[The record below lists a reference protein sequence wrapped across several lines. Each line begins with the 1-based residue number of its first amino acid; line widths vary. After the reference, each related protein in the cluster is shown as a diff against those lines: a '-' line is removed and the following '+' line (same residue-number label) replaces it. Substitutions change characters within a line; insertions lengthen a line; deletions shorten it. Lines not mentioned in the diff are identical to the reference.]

1 MNDNRRSDK
10 DVASPLPNDATLPD
24 FPLNSGEGQQQQPTM
39 TEGFLQQKE
48 DSDNAIASHQ
58 TPETNNNNNTS
69 NITHQETKSKAVVE
83 EESIVSSTTE
93 TVPEGNDQSRTP
105 SPILPTDTSS
115 SSPPV
120 PTSNETTMTSNSDDA
135 TNGECSEDATKSDLA
150 IVTTPMQED
159 DGEDK
164 SSHVV
169 ATVVEDT
176 PRQSFQDVEAGMV
189 IVDENEQG
197 WNANKD
203 ETNEE
208 IVQAAAAATVVPKG
222 NSFMENEDTT
232 ASEPSNGD
240 FPETLNDVDAE
251 QEVDANNNNSNIMK
265 KAPPTTR
272 MILLQFIGCCVVTL
286 LLVGGSAGA
295 ATYLLVYHEG
305 DPPTMA
311 PTVSLAP
318 TVSAI
323 PSSQPSAAPTISP
336 SSSPSSE
343 PTLSSAPS
351 SMPSSS
357 PTPDFRSAVE
367 NFLLSKRN
375 INVKNG
381 GINQLAAEWIIQDR
395 LRSGTISLDNL
406 LLQRFALVA
415 LEYSL
420 EDALTTTASTSS
432 TTTTARQSIP
442 IPATEIA
449 TDLNECNWDGIV
461 CDGDGKVIRVRWPR
475 KNWSGE
481 IPDTIRL
488 LRNLR
493 ELDLSENDI
502 RGPLPEALYGLPLLE
517 RLYLYKNS
525 IGGTIS
531 TRIGLLSRLTHWHLS
546 HNQLT
551 GTIPEQLRSIDGTRP
566 LKYFNV
572 YSNQLSGPLPETLR
586 LRNLVYLDV
595 GRNQLTGRLPDDI
608 GRSCVELRQ
617 LHLDHNQFRG
627 TLPVSY
633 NTVGNGRLRSLLI
646 NNNQLTGVVSGE
658 RTMFNNLFQ
667 FVLHENQFT
676 GIDPD
681 NCRMIIPWG
690 EMSEFK
696 ADCDICQCS
705 DFFNLCDRFCGRSSS
720 ASDTTG

>member
-1 MNDNRRSDK
+1 MNDNRQSDK
-10 DVASPLPNDATLPD
+10 DVASPLPNEATLPVI
-24 FPLNSGEGQQQQPTM
+24 PLNNGEGQEQQPTM
-39 TEGFLQQKE
+39 TEGFLQHKE
-48 DSDNAIASHQ
+48 DSDNATASHL
-58 TPETNNNNNTS
+58 TETNNKNNKNS
-69 NITHQETKSKAVVE
+69 QITHQEPKSKAVE

-93 TVPEGNDQSRTP
+93 TVPKGNDQLRTP

-115 SSPPV
+115 SLPPV
-120 PTSNETTMTSNSDDA
+120 PSSNETTMISNSDD
-135 TNGECSEDATKSDLA
+135 TSNGESSDNVKGDHA
-150 IVTTPMQED
+150 IVTPSMQED
-159 DGEDK
+159 DDEDK

-169 ATVVEDT
+169 AVLEDI

-197 WNANKD
+197 WSANND
-203 ETNEE
+203 DTNEKTKDFPSA
-208 IVQAAAAATVVPKG
+208 AAAAATVVPKG
-222 NSFMENEDTT
+222 NSFVENEDTT

-251 QEVDANNNNSNIMK
+251 QEVDPNNNNIMK

-295 ATYLLVYHEG
+295 ATYLLAFHEG

-311 PTVSLAP
+311 PTVSLVP
-318 TVSAI
+318 TVSAM
-323 PSSQPSAAPTISP
+323 PSSKPSAAPTISP

-367 NFLLSKRN
+367 NFLLSERN
-375 INVKNG
+375 INVNNG
-381 GINQLAAEWIIQDR
+381 GINQLAAEWIIRDR
-395 LRSGTISLDNL
+395 IRSGTISLDNI

-415 LEYSL
+415 MEYSL
-420 EDALTTTASTSS
+420 EDVPTTTAST
-432 TTTTARQSIP
+432 TTTTARQGISLP
-442 IPATEIA
+442 PTEIA
-449 TDLNECNWDGIV
+449 TDRNECDWDGVV

-502 RGPLPEALYGLPLLE
+502 RGPLPEELYGLPLLE

-595 GRNQLTGRLPDDI
+595 GHNQLTGRLPDDI

-667 FVLHENQFT
+667 FVLHDNQFT

-696 ADCDICQCS
+696 ADCDICQCT

-720 ASDTTG
+720 SGSDTTR